1 MTLPVEDRLALH
13 ELLARYTHYLDYGRI
28 DHMNEVWTDNCHFS
42 ADNPPVDIRGLDNL
56 QAFFR
61 STVTTLPHVRHVISN
76 LWIEPGTDGDSSGDR
91 SGKNTSDDSAI
102 LHAYLQIVDF
112 QSHALIA
119 AGRYRDQVVR
129 TPGGWRIQRREF
141 TAG

>member
-13 ELLARYTHYLDYGRI
+13 ELLARYTHYLDYGGI
-28 DHMNEVWTDNCHFS
+28 DHMHEVWVDDCHFF
-42 ADNPPVDIRGLDNL
+42 ADNPAVDIRGLDNL

-61 STVTTLPHVRHVISN
+61 STVSALPHVRHVISN
-76 LWIEPGTDGDSSGDR
+76 LWIEPCADNNAG
-91 SGKNTSDDSAI
+91 NDSAV

-119 AGRYRDQVVR
+119 AGRYRDQVRR

-141 TAG
+141 TVG